1 MGINVSKNGDTNVV
15 DVVIS
20 GRFDFSMNND
30 FRKILSDTSVSEG
43 QYRIDMGA
51 VEDLDSSALGM
62 LLLLREKAGGD
73 TANIKIQKCRPDIIE
88 MLKMANFQTMFD
100 IS

>member
-1 MGINVSKNGDTNVV
+1 MSISVSKDSSGNEVNI
-15 DVVIS
+15 VIK
-20 GRFDFSMNND
+20 GRFDFSMNSE
-30 FRKILSDTSVSEG
+30 FRKILSDDDCNGSK
-43 QYRIDMGA
+43 YNIDMGA

-73 TANIKIQKCRPDIIE
+73 ASNIVIARCRPDIVE
-88 MLKMANFQTMFD
+88 MLKMANFQTMFT

>member
-1 MGINVSKNGDTNVV
+1 MSISIVKDKANDEVNI
-15 DVVIS
+15 VIE
-20 GRFDFSMNND
+20 GRFDFSMNSD
-30 FRKILSDTSVSEG
+30 FRKILTDPDCLGGKYT
-43 QYRIDMGA
+43 IDMGA

-73 TANIKIQKCRPDIIE
+73 NANIKISRCRPDIIE
-88 MLKMANFQTMFD
+88 MLKMANFQTMFN

>member
-1 MGINVSKNGDTNVV
+1 MSINVVRKDKEVNIS
-15 DVVIS
+15 IS
-20 GRFDFSMNND
+20 GRFDFSMNNE
-30 FRKILSDTSVSEG
+30 FRKILSAPSEVG
-43 QYRIDMGA
+43 EQFSIDMGA

-73 TANIKIQKCRPDIIE
+73 TANIKIQKCREDIIE

>member
-1 MGINVSKNGDTNVV
+1 MGISVIKNDESNEINI
-15 DVVIS
+15 VIN
-20 GRFDFSMNND
+20 GRFDFSLNND
-30 FRKILSDTSVSEG
+30 FRKILSSQDG
-43 QYRIDMGA
+43 ADAKYLIDMGA

-73 TANIKIQKCRPDIIE
+73 TSNIKILKCRPDIIE

>member
-1 MGINVSKNGDTNVV
+1 MSIKVV
-15 DVVIS
+15 RGNDNEIAIIIS

-30 FRKILSDTSVSEG
+30 FRKILSEPHEG
-43 QYRIDMGA
+43 GDKYSIDMGA
-51 VEDLDSSALGM
+51 VEDLDSAALGM

-73 TANIKIQKCRPDIIE
+73 TANIKIQKCRPDIFE

>member
-1 MGINVSKNGDTNVV
+1 MSIKVV
-15 DVVIS
+15 RGNDNEITIIIS

-30 FRKILSDTSVSEG
+30 FRKILSESNEVGVKYS
-43 QYRIDMGA
+43 IDMGA
-51 VEDLDSSALGM
+51 VEDLDSAALGM

-73 TANIKIQKCRPDIIE
+73 SSNIKIQKCRQDIFE

>member
-1 MGINVSKNGDTNVV
+1 MGINVTKDNNTNEVTI
-15 DVVIS
+15 VIQ
-20 GRFDFSMNND
+20 GRFDFSMNSD
-30 FRKILSDTSVSEG
+30 FRKVLSDKDCMG
-43 QYRIDMGA
+43 DKYMIDMGA

-73 TANIKIQKCRPDIIE
+73 NANIKISRCRPDIIE

-100 IS
+100 IV

>member
-1 MGINVSKNGDTNVV
+1 MGINVVRVNENEIAII
-15 DVVIS
+15 IS

-30 FRKILSDTSVSEG
+30 FRKILSESNETG
-43 QYRIDMGA
+43 QKYSIDMGA
-51 VEDLDSSALGM
+51 VEDLDSAALGM

-73 TANIKIQKCRPDIIE
+73 TANIKIRKCRPDIVE
-88 MLKMANFQTMFD
+88 MLKMANFHTMFD

>member
-1 MGINVSKNGDTNVV
+1 MGINITRNSGDNEFNI
-15 DVVIS
+15 VIS
-20 GRFDFSMNND
+20 GRFDFSMNNE
-30 FRKILSDTSVSEG
+30 FRKILSDSSNSGEK
-43 QYRIDMGA
+43 YLIDMGA

-73 TANIKIQKCRPDIIE
+73 SANIKIQKCRPDIME

>member
-1 MGINVSKNGDTNVV
+1 MGINVVRNGDNSEVSI
-15 DVVIS
+15 VIS
-20 GRFDFSMNND
+20 GRFDFSMNNE
-30 FRKILSDTSVSEG
+30 FRKILADSSGANER
-43 QYRIDMGA
+43 YLIDMGA
-51 VEDLDSSALGM
+51 VDDLDSSALGM

-73 TANIKIQKCRPDIIE
+73 SADIKIQKCRPDIVE

>member
-1 MGINVSKNGDTNVV
+1 MSVTMVRGNDNEITI
-15 DVVIS
+15 VIS
-20 GRFDFSMNND
+20 GRFDFSINND
-30 FRKILSDTSVSEG
+30 FRKILSEQNEG
-43 QYRIDMGA
+43 AEKYLIDMGA
-51 VEDLDSSALGM
+51 VEDLDSAALGM